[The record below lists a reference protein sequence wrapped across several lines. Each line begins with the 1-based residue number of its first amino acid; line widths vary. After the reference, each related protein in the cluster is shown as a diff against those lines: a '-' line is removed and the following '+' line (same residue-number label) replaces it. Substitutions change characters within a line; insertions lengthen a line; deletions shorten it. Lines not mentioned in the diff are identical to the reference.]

1 MNALLLVS
9 TLCVSL
15 AVSQDCSTAKGAKEA
30 FGKYLNCIKA
40 TLDQDY
46 GVYEKEIREHNRKA
60 ASTCFA
66 SSIAEANSKERCV
79 LALSDLE
86 QKAWDRNGPLRDCSI
101 CRTFAAGAIK
111 AILSTPAEEQR
122 CIRAEVTKAV
132 AREADYCLK
141 KKIDNFAGV
150 PEIPDLEEGSYEHK
164 DNVISSVSD
173 YILIHSR
180 LSFCAERKPAR
191 ATATKKCLK
200 NPFPGFMEKHCKA
213 LHECDSAISGG
224 CASVIKN
231 TKRATCECVEGTRSE
246 LKKRISSI
254 ADAIKSAVDGN
265 GRGTPAIG
273 SGSKVDT
280 CVANI
285 KTHMVTP
292 VNDWVA
298 VIDSALGA
306 CIKNKPAGQNLGMDS
321 LLNVGCRKVIAD
333 TTGTAATQ
341 LKAGFDFV
349 NNLID
354 AMVIADTTGTAATQL
369 KAGFDF
375 VNNLIDAMVDRSG
388 RFCGGPHCQE

>member
-101 CRTFAAGAIK
+101 CRTEPNSNKAVIKFAAGAIK

-354 AMVIADTTGTAATQL
+354 AMV
-369 KAGFDF
+369 
-375 VNNLIDAMVDRSG
+375 DRSG